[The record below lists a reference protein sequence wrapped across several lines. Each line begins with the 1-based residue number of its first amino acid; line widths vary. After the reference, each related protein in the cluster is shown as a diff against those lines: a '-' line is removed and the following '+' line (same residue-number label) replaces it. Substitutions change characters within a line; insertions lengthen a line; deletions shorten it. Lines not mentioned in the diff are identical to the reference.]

1 MRLFKPLFIPKV
13 DYTGVPSHKDGYW
26 CSLYRRKRYSR
37 TIHNF
42 ADERRLVE
50 EVEAKLLKQC
60 GWLIDW
66 MYDNMANPDQIVDD
80 LLYSG
85 QLYKGAIVTEQP
97 KLPFESKKKSSK
109 TKKSTNKKSSKKKTT
124 KGKK

>member
-1 MRLFKPLFIPKV
+1 M
-13 DYTGVPSHKDGYW
+13 
-26 CSLYRRKRYSR
+26 
-37 TIHNF
+37 
-42 ADERRLVE
+42 DEFNIS
-50 EVEAKLLKQC
+50 KK
-60 GWLIDW
+60 
-66 MYDNMANPDQIVDD
+66 IVDD

-97 KLPFESKKKSSK
+97 TLFENKKKSSK